1 MTQRTQPAEVKALM
15 DTENTASRGKGTHR
29 YREHSRRKDT
39 HGQRTQPVEAR
50 QLTDTENIAIRGK
63 GTHRHREHS
72 QQA

>member
-39 HGQRTQPVEAR
+39 HGQRTQPVEVRA
-50 QLTDTENIAIRGK
+50 LTDTEITARTGK
-63 GTHRHREHS
+63 ATNRHREHT
-72 QQA
+72 QQR

>member
-50 QLTDTENIAIRGK
+50 QLTDTENIANRGK